1 MKLNRDTLKNSLF
14 LNILAF
20 LAYGGFT
27 LPISYDFWRFFLG
40 LYIYII
46 PVFSILFIIEAY
58 FNCPIIHLPDR
69 VSNSWLYCTLFGFG
83 LICCYFYAII
93 VLSLILSVII

>member
-1 MKLNRDTLKNSLF
+1 MKLNKDTIKNSLF

-40 LYIYII
+40 LYMYII
-46 PVFSILFIIEAY
+46 PVFTILFIVEAY
-58 FNCPIIHLPDR
+58 FNFPIIHLSDKAR
-69 VSNSWLYCTLFGFG
+69 NNLFYSILFFFG
-83 LICCYFYAII
+83 LVSCYFYAII